1 MKTNR
6 FTLFTLF
13 LSLALL
19 LAACSGAAPSATP
32 SPIPATATV
41 TVTATPDP
49 CASENRMVEVQSMH
63 RFMREFDDAYA
74 VALSTSRDQ
83 MSSAVSELQRIR
95 REAEDYSAPACLM
108 PLKELQ
114 LVQMNTVIQTMLAFM
129 GGADKDT
136 VNQGLALARQLH
148 NQYMLE
154 MSSLLGTTML
164 AIPTPTLLVGTPAP
178 TERGATATATSSAP
192 IVTNPGPVP
201 VDVLAAPSLE
211 SQRLGALAVGQSA
224 LALGYSA
231 DGFWIMIEIPGQ
243 QGQTAWVYAGLVQVN
258 GPGGLPVIVATP

>member
-32 SPIPATATV
+32 SPIPPTA

-49 CASENRMVEVQSMH
+49 CASENRAAEVQSIQ
-63 RFMREFDDAYA
+63 RLMREFDDAYA

-95 REAEDYSAPACLM
+95 REAEDYDAPACLM

-129 GGADKDT
+129 GGADKDK
-136 VNQGLALARQLH
+136 VNQGLSLARQLH

-154 MSSLLGTTML
+154 MSNLLGTIVV
-164 AIPTPTLLVGTPAP
+164 AIPTSTLLAGTPAP
-178 TERGATATATSSAP
+178 TESGTTPTATAGVP
-192 IVTNPGPVP
+192 IVTNPGPVA

-211 SQRLGALAVGQSA
+211 SQRLGALDVGQSA

-243 QGQTAWVYAGLVQVN
+243 QGQTAWVYAALVQVS